1 MVRRMR
7 HPATTVRLSILLV
20 LSLIAMASVHA
31 QLVSGNLEGRVLD
44 AKGELLQSATVVV
57 KSPSLQGV
65 RGASTDETGYFRLLA
80 LPAGVYTVEV
90 RLVSFRAVLLQDVR
104 VRLGQTT
111 TIGDVRLEP
120 ESVELPVVVVSGERP
135 LIDPSSTSVGVTLV
149 TEEFRSLP
157 LQRNYLSIPTLL
169 PQANES
175 AFGEGANFSGATGL
189 ENRYLIDGS
198 EVTDPYLGVRGLGIP
213 YNFIKDIEVRSGGYA
228 AEYKSTLGG
237 IVNATTYSGGNE
249 ISGQAFGFY
258 TSNGL
263 SANPYTPAESRT
275 TRGFSSYD
283 VGLGIGGPILQDKL
297 WFYGAYNPSFFHQE
311 VLIPGLDYTPESQT
325 THGFAGKITWKAAD
339 NATIVGSIVG
349 DPTTK
354 RTANLTSVYIATVK
368 QVLNEDAVLQDWD
381 MGTVNASLRAAIVL
395 NNSVLLE
402 GSFSYLRWWQSA
414 QPINEAAKSEV
425 QWVDVENGIIGG
437 GAGLYWDPRITQTTA
452 EAKGTIML
460 GRHTMKCGIEYR
472 ERTLNDGFCENQL
485 IQSGDTSFMKVD
497 ITSDGTTRGR
507 FPSAFLQDTW
517 QMTHSVSVN
526 GGIRWDGQ
534 FIIASDG
541 HVHQKILGQFQPR
554 VGFVF
559 QFGESGTERIYGSY
573 DRFYEEL
580 SHNIVSF
587 YSDRLSQSYV
597 SFNHDPRID
606 PTGGVVELD
615 VSSIPEEVPGL
626 KGQYTDEFVLG
637 YERQVFGGFK
647 AGVRGIYR
655 ALGEA
660 IEDVYVE
667 ETQNFMFGNPGEG
680 ILSFAPKPVRKYT
693 ALVFSFEKPAG
704 ENYTLSLSYI
714 LSRNY
719 GNYPGLFN
727 PDIEQFNPNAT
738 TIFDF
743 AESFPNSTGL
753 LPDDITHMFKFWGSY
768 DFGFG
773 LSAGVSFL
781 VQSGTPI
788 SDLGGSSYIQGEH
801 TFLQARGSAGRTPML
816 WDLNVRLT
824 YDLAVVTG
832 TSWRPRL
839 IIDVLHVASQRKPTA
854 LNQVH
859 YFNIDEN
866 GNQINPNPFYLTP
879 THYQQPMSL
888 RMGMEVDF

>member
-1 MVRRMR
+1 MR

-80 LPAGVYTVEV
+80 LSAGVYTVEV

-311 VLIPGLDYTPESQT
+311 VLIPGLDYSPESGT

-349 DPTTK
+349 DPTTS
-354 RTANLTSVYIATVK
+354 RTVSLTSLFMPNVK
-368 QVLNEDAVLQDWD
+368 TVLNEDAVLQDWNT
-381 MGTVNASLRAAIVL
+381 GIINGSLRGVVVL
-395 NNSVLLE
+395 NNTVLLE
-402 GSFSYLRWWQSA
+402 GSVSYLRWWQSA
-414 QPINEAAKSEV
+414 QPINDTARSEV
-425 QWVDVENGIIGG
+425 QFVDAENGIVGG
-437 GAGLYWDPRITQTTA
+437 GVGAYWDPRITQTTA
-452 EAKGTIML
+452 EAKGTL
-460 GRHTMKCGIEYR
+460 LSGSHTVKCGVEYR
-472 ERTLNDGFCENQL
+472 EKILHDGSYVNQL
-485 IQSGDTSFMKVD
+485 IRYGDTTYSKVD
-497 ITSDGTTRGR
+497 ISSDATTRNR
-507 FPSAFLQDTW
+507 LPSAFLQDSW
-517 QMTHSVSVN
+517 QVTNSVSLN
-526 GGIRWDGQ
+526 GGLRWDGQ

-554 VGFVF
+554 VGFVV
-559 QFGESGTERIYGSY
+559 QLGEPGTERVYGSAG
-573 DRFYEEL
+573 RFYEEL
-580 SHNIVSF
+580 SMNLVGY
-587 YSDRLSQSYV
+587 YSDRLTQRYV
-597 SFNHDPRID
+597 NFNHDPRLD
-606 PTGGVVELD
+606 PTGGEVVLD
-615 VSSIPEEVPGL
+615 VSSIPGEVPGM

-637 YERQVFGGFK
+637 YERQVFRGFK

-655 ALGEA
+655 TLGEA

-667 ETQNFMFGNPGEG
+667 EQGKFVFGNPGEG
-680 ILSFAPKPVRKYT
+680 NLSFAPKPVRRYT

-704 ENYTLSLSYI
+704 ENYTLSLSYT
-714 LSRNY
+714 LSHNY

-753 LPDDITHMFKFWGSY
+753 LPDDITHMVKFCGSY

-773 LSAGVSFL
+773 LSAGISFA
-781 VQSGTPI
+781 VQSGTP
-788 SDLGGSSYIQGEH
+788 LNEFGGSTFQSGEY
-801 TFLQARGSAGRTPML
+801 TFLQPRGSAGRTSML
-816 WDLNVRLT
+816 WDLNLRVA
-824 YDLAVVTG
+824 YNLAAITG
-832 TSWRPRL
+832 TSWRPKL
-839 IIDVLHVASQRKPTA
+839 IIDILHVASQRRPTA
-854 LNQVH
+854 LNQTH
-859 YFNIDEN
+859 YFALDDN
-866 GNQINPNPFYLTP
+866 GNQIDPNPFYLTP